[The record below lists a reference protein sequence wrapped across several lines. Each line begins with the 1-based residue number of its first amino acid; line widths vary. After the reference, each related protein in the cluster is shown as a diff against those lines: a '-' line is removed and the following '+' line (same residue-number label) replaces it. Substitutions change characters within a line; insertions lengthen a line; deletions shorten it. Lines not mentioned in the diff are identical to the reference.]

1 MSKIKP
7 FDISEQ
13 VVREAYERV
22 RANRGAAGVD
32 DETLAD
38 FEEDLER
45 NLYKLWNRMSSGS
58 YFPPPVRVVEIP
70 KESGGKRKLGI
81 PTVSDRVAQMVV
93 KMYLEPS
100 LEPHFHPD
108 SYGYRPGKSAIQAV
122 GMARER
128 CWRNDWVLDLD
139 IKGFFDNLD
148 HEQVMRLVRRHTD
161 SRWIQLL
168 IERWLKAPAQARD
181 GTLSER
187 NRGTPQGGV
196 ISPLLANLYLH
207 HAFDEWM
214 QRTCPTIPFE
224 RYADD
229 VIVHCRSEKQARWM
243 RRNIERR
250 LAEFKLE
257 LHPEKTKV
265 VYCKDSDR
273 RKEHPNVKF
282 DFLGFEFRPRRSK
295 SRWGKLFVNFS
306 PAVSKKAIKKMNQA
320 MRSWRLHLRSDKT
333 LEDLSRMFNPIL
345 RGWVNYYG
353 SYYKSALYL
362 VLRHLDRILVKWAMR
377 KYRKLRGH
385 KRRATQWLRSIA
397 KKEPKLFAH
406 WQMRPRSTVG

>member
-1 MSKIKP
+1 MSKTKP
-7 FDISEQ
+7 FVISEQ

-22 RANRGAAGVD
+22 KANEGAAGVD
-32 DETLAD
+32 GEAVED
-38 FEEDLER
+38 FEKDLER

-70 KESGGKRKLGI
+70 KESGGKRALGI

-122 GMARER
+122 GVARKR

-148 HEQVMRLVRRHTD
+148 HEQMMELVRRHTEC
-161 SRWIQLL
+161 RWIQLY
-168 IERWLKAPAQARD
+168 IERWLKAPGQTRD
-181 GTLSER
+181 GTLVER
-187 NRGTPQGGV
+187 DKGTPQGGV

-214 QRTCPTIPFE
+214 ERFYPTIAFE

-229 VIVHCRSEKQARWM
+229 VIVHCRSERQANWIRGK
-243 RRNIERR
+243 IEQR
-250 LAEFKLE
+250 LAKYKLE

-273 RKEHPNVKF
+273 KESHPNEKF
-282 DFLGFEFRPRRSK
+282 DFLGFEFRPRRSRN
-295 SRWGKLFVNFS
+295 RWGKPFVNFS
-306 PAVSKKAIKKMNQA
+306 PAVSRKALKRIGQA
-320 MRSWRLHLRSDKT
+320 IRDWQLHLCSDKS
-333 LEDLSRMFNPIL
+333 LEDLSRMFNPML

-353 SYYKSALYL
+353 SYYKSALYP
-362 VLRHLDRILVKWAMR
+362 VLRNLDRILARWAMR
-377 KYRKLRGH
+377 KYKKLRGH
-385 KRRATQWLRSIA
+385 RRRAMHWLRAVS
-397 KKEPKLFAH
+397 KKEPGLFAH
-406 WQMRPRSTVG
+406 WQLFQQSTAG